1 MSQAAALDGEREP
14 AGAKSRRTPWVGAAY
29 AVAVIVTAFAITLAA
44 WAPGAGPLTDR
55 SRLILGLL
63 GLNLTL
69 ILVLAGVM
77 AWRVSRLL
85 AARQDPGVRLHLR
98 FVTLF
103 AVVALVPAVVVAL
116 FFGLLVT
123 RGVDSWFSER
133 ARTLVDN
140 FAAVAQ
146 GYVQEQV
153 NILDVEMSSAAL
165 DLNRVAEYWETDR
178 ALYQQY
184 LERQAE
190 ARGLDAVYL
199 VSSDGRVVARAEQDT
214 APPYVAPPSSAF
226 PEAVGRAIVD
236 NSREQQ
242 LFRALLKLDAYP
254 DLYLYA
260 VDRGDPGVFT
270 RLIQAEQSVQTYRD
284 AQDNRERIQAVF
296 ALSYVE
302 TALLVLVGAVWVG
315 ISAANGIAAPV
326 GRLVQ
331 AADRVA
337 GGDLDARVDTRGDPE
352 EIAVLTRAFNRM
364 TEDLQ
369 GQQAALRQAGEEAES
384 GRRFIE
390 TVLSRVSAGVVSIDA
405 ENRVSAANQQA
416 LLLLQ
421 VDDAGARGRP
431 LLELAPEL
439 AGVAARARETGG
451 DAEEDVDLIRAEETR
466 RLRARAS
473 NADDAGL
480 VLTFD
485 DITRLIAA
493 QRNAAWRDVARRI
506 AHEIKNPLTP
516 IQLSAERLRRR
527 FRREITGD
535 LEIFDR
541 CTDTI
546 IRQVGDIGRM
556 VDEFSS
562 FARMP
567 APRFAPEDAGELL
580 REAVF
585 ARRVASPDISVTM
598 DAVEHPVTVTC
609 DGRLIAQALANVLKN
624 ASEAVAARMA
634 LEPEHQGRMVA
645 RLQLDGPDAVFEVE
659 DDGVG
664 LPVRDRD
671 RLTEPYVTTREKGT
685 GLGLAIVKRVVEDHG
700 GRLQLG
706 DSRALGGAK
715 VSLRLPA
722 EAAAKPVRAVA
733 EEAAA

>member
-1 MSQAAALDGEREP
+1 MSQASAIDADRTVPVKARG
-14 AGAKSRRTPWVGAAY
+14 GAPLVAVAY
-29 AVAVIVTAFAITLAA
+29 GLAVAVTAAAITLAA
-44 WAPGAGPLTDR
+44 WAPGAGALADR
-55 SRLILGLL
+55 SRLVIGLL
-63 GLNLTL
+63 GLNLVL
-69 ILVLAGVM
+69 ILALAALMG
-77 AWRVSRLL
+77 WRVMRLF
-85 AARQDPGVRLHLR
+85 AARRDPGVRLHLR

-133 ARTLVDN
+133 ARSLVEN
-140 FAAVAQ
+140 FAAVAEA
-146 GYVQEQV
+146 YVREQV
-153 NILDVEMSSAAL
+153 NVLDVEMDSTAT
-165 DLNRVAEYWETDR
+165 DLNRVAESWTTDR
-178 ALYQQY
+178 ARYQEF
-184 LERQAE
+184 LELQAE
-190 ARGLDAVYL
+190 ARLLDALYL
-199 VSSDGRVVARAEQDT
+199 ITPTGAVLARAEQPG
-214 APPYVAPPSSAF
+214 APPYVAPPASAY
-226 PEAVGRAIVD
+226 PKALGRAIVD
-236 NSREQQ
+236 TSKEEK
-242 LFRALLKLDAYP
+242 LFRALLKLEAYQ

-260 VDRGDPGVFT
+260 VDRGDPAVFT
-270 RLIQAEQSVQTYRD
+270 RLIEAEQSVLSYRE
-284 AQDNRERIQAVF
+284 AQENRERIQAVF

-302 TALLVLVGAVWVG
+302 TALLVLVGAAWVG
-315 ISAANGIAAPV
+315 ISAANGISAPV

-337 GGDLDARVDTRGDPE
+337 GGDLNARVDTRGDPE

-369 GQQAALRQAGEEAES
+369 AQQRALREAGEEAES

-390 TVLSRVSAGVVSIDA
+390 TVLSRVSAGVISVDA
-405 ENRVSAANQQA
+405 EDRVWAVNQQA
-416 LLLLQ
+416 LLLLEAEWPQ
-421 VDDAGARGRP
+421 ARGG
-431 LLELAPEL
+431 LLCEIAPEL
-439 AGVAARARETGG
+439 AGVAARARQTAG
-451 DAEEDVDLIRAEETR
+451 DAEEDLDLSRGGETR

-473 NADDAGL
+473 IADDGGL

-527 FRREITGD
+527 FRREITSD

-546 IRQVGDIGRM
+546 VRQVGDIGRM

-585 ARRVASPDISVTM
+585 ARRVASPDIEVGM
-598 DAVEHPVTVTC
+598 EAVDRPVTITC

-624 ASEAVAARMA
+624 ASESVAARRA
-634 LEPEHQGRMVA
+634 ADPNHKGRVWA
-645 RLQLDGPDAVFEVE
+645 RLRLDGPEAVFEVE
-659 DDGVG
+659 DNGVG
-664 LPVRDRD
+664 LPARDRD

-685 GLGLAIVKRVVEDHG
+685 GLGLAIVKRVLEDHG
-700 GRLQLG
+700 GRLHLG
-706 DSRALGGAK
+706 DSEALGGAK
-715 VSLRLPA
+715 VCLRLPA
-722 EAAAKPVRAVA
+722 SEAAPGLIPA
-733 EEAAA
+733 EEAVA

>member
-1 MSQAAALDGEREP
+1 
-14 AGAKSRRTPWVGAAY
+14 
-29 AVAVIVTAFAITLAA
+29 VAITAFAITLAA
-44 WAPGAGPLTDR
+44 WAPGAGALTDR
-55 SRLILGLL
+55 SRLVLGLL
-63 GLNLTL
+63 GLNLVL
-69 ILVLAGVM
+69 ILGLAAVM
-77 AWRVSRLL
+77 GWRVLRLF
-85 AARQDPGVRLHLR
+85 AARRDPGVRLHLR

-103 AVVALVPAVVVAL
+103 AVVALAPAVVVAL

-133 ARTLVDN
+133 ARSLVEN
-140 FAAVAQ
+140 FAAVAN
-146 GYVQEQV
+146 GYLQEQINV
-153 NILDVEMSSAAL
+153 LDVEMDSTAT
-165 DLNRVAEYWETDR
+165 DLNRVAESWTTDR
-178 ALYQQY
+178 TRFQEFLQLQTEARLLDALY
-184 LERQAE
+184 LITPAG
-190 ARGLDAVYL
+190 A
-199 VSSDGRVVARAEQDT
+199 VVARAEQPG
-214 APPYVAPPSSAF
+214 APPYVAPPASAYGR
-226 PEAVGRAIVD
+226 ALGRAIVD
-236 NSREQQ
+236 TSKEEQ
-242 LFRALLKLDAYP
+242 LFRALLKLDAYEE
-254 DLYLYA
+254 LYLYA
-260 VDRGDPGVFT
+260 VDRGDPAVFT
-270 RLIQAEQSVQTYRD
+270 RLIEAEQSVLSYRE

-296 ALSYVE
+296 ALSYIE
-302 TALLVLVGAVWVG
+302 TALLVLVGAAWVG
-315 ISAANGIAAPV
+315 ISAARGISAPV

-337 GGDLDARVDTRGDPE
+337 GGDLNARVDTRGDPE

-364 TEDLQ
+364 TGDLQ
-369 GQQAALRQAGEEAES
+369 AQQSALREAREEAES
-384 GRRFIE
+384 ERRFIE
-390 TVLSRVSAGVVSIDA
+390 TVLSRVSAGVVSVNELDK
-405 ENRVSAANQQA
+405 VSAANRQA
-416 LLLLQ
+416 LLLLE
-421 VDDAGARGRP
+421 AGWPAANGLP
-431 LLELAPEL
+431 LDVVAPEL

-451 DAEEDVDLIRAEETR
+451 DAEEDVDLVRDGETR

-473 NADDAGL
+473 IADDGGL

-585 ARRVASPDISVTM
+585 ARRVASPDIEVGM
-598 DAVEHPVTVTC
+598 EAVDGPVTVTC

-624 ASEAVAARMA
+624 AGEAVAARVTA
-634 LEPEHQGRMVA
+634 EPEHRGRVLA
-645 RLQLDGPDAVFEVE
+645 RLRLDGSEAVFEVE
-659 DDGVG
+659 DNGVG
-664 LPVRDRD
+664 LPTRDRS

-685 GLGLAIVKRVVEDHG
+685 GLGLAIVKRVLEDHG

-706 DSRALGGAK
+706 DSPALGGAK
-715 VSLRLPA
+715 VSLVLPA
-722 EAAAKPVRAVA
+722 VACPGVRVEPAGEAAA
-733 EEAAA
+733 